1 MKEALGFRL
10 LQFPFRTG
18 AAAVI
23 LLALPLI
30 SEPGTP
36 RARSTPPAT
45 AAEIATRAA
54 DLLAVERRLAG
65 EIRSQLQATFPET
78 DAGEGIEASLYS
90 DVIEI
95 AKTAVGVHPSSAR
108 AHAVLAAAYF
118 ARSYQGEGT
127 FDRALVALARQEAE
141 WVSSHLAPADP
152 KDVREVEEILRRIRA
167 LKPDE
172 IVD

>member
-1 MKEALGFRL
+1 MEAPRFPL
-10 LQFPFRTG
+10 LRSPLRSAVAG
-18 AAAVI
+18 VI

-36 RARSTPPAT
+36 RARSTATAT

-65 EIRSQLQATFPET
+65 EIRSQLQAVFPET
-78 DAGEGIEASLYS
+78 DAGEGIDANLYS

-95 AKTAVGVHPSSAR
+95 AKTAAGLHPSNAR

-118 ARSYQGEGT
+118 AKSYQGEGF
-127 FDRALVALARQEAE
+127 FDRALVALAKQEAE
-141 WVSSHLAPADP
+141 WVSSHSARADP
-152 KDVREVEEILRRIRA
+152 NDVREVEQILRRIRA
-167 LKPDE
+167 LRPDE